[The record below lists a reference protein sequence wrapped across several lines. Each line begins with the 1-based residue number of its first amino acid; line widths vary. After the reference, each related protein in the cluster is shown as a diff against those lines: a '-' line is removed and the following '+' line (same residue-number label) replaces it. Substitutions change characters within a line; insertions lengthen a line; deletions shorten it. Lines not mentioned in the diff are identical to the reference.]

1 MNLIE
6 KTVNKDYIYKGRIIN
21 VRSDTALLPNGATAL
36 REVVEHP
43 GGVCVAALN
52 ENNEMLFVRQYRYPY
67 SEILL
72 EIPAGKLNPGEDP
85 LECGKR
91 ELWEETGATA
101 DEFLS
106 LGQLYPSPGYCSE
119 IIHIYF
125 ARITGTGTAH
135 PDEDEFVECIK
146 IPLDKA
152 VEMVLNN
159 EIKDGK
165 TQTAILKVDALIKQ
179 NKLKL

>member
-1 MNLIE
+1 MCIR
-6 KTVNKDYIYKGRIIN
+6 D
-21 VRSDTALLPNGATAL
+21 S
-36 REVVEHP
+36 
-43 GGVCVAALN
+43 
-52 ENNEMLFVRQYRYPY
+52 RYPY

-106 LGQLYPSPGYCSE
+106 LGQLYPSPGYCAE

-125 ARITGTGTAH
+125 ARITGTGKAH

-152 VEMVLNN
+152 AVSYTHLNYLSL
-159 EIKDGK
+159 ISRWRIFK
-165 TQTAILKVDALIKQ
+165 AI
-179 NKLKL
+179 